1 MSEQVHLAT
10 RVCLCVRELVSI
22 ICALL
27 VTPAICLEAAI
38 THHTRHCLVSSTKIR
53 NNNNNI
59 FVFTSP
65 KPILPGRGAESLA
78 VPVVSQHT
86 SMQGGPDF
94 WADVS

>member
-10 RVCLCVRELVSI
+10 CVCVREWVSI

-53 NNNNNI
+53 NNNNI